1 LDFNDTCTIIL
12 TAADF
17 LSGPVEGLHRQVL
30 TVAIASSVIPFRSA
44 FMTLMWR
51 ARPSW
56 STVISN
62 TTRFCVSICGSCA
75 TMGWRMYDKI
85 RATRKT
91 RKGLENVSRV
101 EFTLTQVIT
110 VLVSYRDA
118 LNFESRTEK

>member
-1 LDFNDTCTIIL
+1 
-12 TAADF
+12 
-17 LSGPVEGLHRQVL
+17 
-30 TVAIASSVIPFRSA
+30 
-44 FMTLMWR
+44 
-51 ARPSW
+51 
-56 STVISN
+56 
-62 TTRFCVSICGSCA
+62 
-75 TMGWRMYDKI
+75 MGWRMYDKI